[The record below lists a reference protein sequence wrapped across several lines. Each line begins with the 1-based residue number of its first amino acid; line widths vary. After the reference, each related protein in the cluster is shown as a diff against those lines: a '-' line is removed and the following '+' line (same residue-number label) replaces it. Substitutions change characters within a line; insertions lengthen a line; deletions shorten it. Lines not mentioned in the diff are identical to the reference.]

1 MKKLVLISAL
11 VLLLLVLTL
20 GSAFADMDMEDPVL
34 CVAGQWLTVDAVALG
49 HQGDVTVVLP
59 AGTAY
64 GSTAGCGAPSA
75 EVIENVAVRQGNSP
89 VMHVEVSGDQ
99 ATPVVTATYGGKT
112 FSKANNLKHVLVFQF
127 NLH

>member
-11 VLLLLVLTL
+11 VLLLLILTL
-20 GSAFADMDMEDPVL
+20 GSALAEMDMEDPVL

-49 HQGDVTVVLP
+49 HQGDVTVLLP
-59 AGTAY
+59 AGTVY
-64 GSTAGCGAPSA
+64 GAGAGCGAPSA

-89 VMHVEVSGDQ
+89 VMRVEVNGEH
-99 ATPVVTATYGGKT
+99 AGPVVTAAYGGKS
-112 FSKANNLKHVLVFQF
+112 FQQANNRKRVLVFQF